1 MNGAMDMVS
10 ILRKYR
16 HTLIC
21 MGILFSLSVFGCVMI
36 VVRWIFTG
44 DPEFLFLIWNL
55 FLSWIPLGVSAI
67 MSYRY
72 SSRTGGRKLVALVPL
87 GIVWLLFYPNAPYM
101 ITDFIHF
108 RNNYTFLIWYDLV
121 IYSIF
126 IWTSFLLG
134 FVSIYLVNRI
144 VEKETNKITGWL
156 FTLFI
161 LFLSSYGIY
170 LGRFIRWNSWDL
182 LLNPLALLQSIL
194 GNIHLQSL
202 VFSLIYGMLLTLM
215 YAFLYGLTYL
225 KLEKID

>member
-1 MNGAMDMVS
+1 MMS
-10 ILRKYR
+10 IFKRYR

-21 MGILFSLSVFGCVMI
+21 TGILLSLSILGCFMI
-36 VVRWIFTG
+36 VARWSFTG
-44 DPEFLFLIWNL
+44 YPAFLFLIWNL
-55 FLSWIPLGVSAI
+55 FLSWIPLGISAL
-67 MSYRY
+67 MSYLY
-72 SSRTGGRKLVALVPL
+72 SYGRQGRKLYKLLPL

-101 ITDFIHF
+101 LTDFIHF
-108 RNNYTFLIWYDLV
+108 RDSGTFLIWFDLV

-126 IWTSFLLG
+126 IWTSFVLG

-182 LLNPLALLQSIL
+182 LLNPLALLHSIL
-194 GNIHLQSL
+194 DNLHLQSL
-202 VFSLIYGMLLTLM
+202 VFSLIFGLLLTLM